1 MRRLARRKSFLVP
14 GFHSGPIHRNLST
27 HMMSSQP
34 QRAVLTPCT
43 GVCSLDLQGFCEGC
57 QRTGTEIAGW
67 LQMSDEE
74 RLRMMEEVLPAREA
88 GQG

>member
-1 MRRLARRKSFLVP
+1 MYGFRLYGWGRELSCR
-14 GFHSGPIHRNLST
+14 PIL
-27 HMMSSQP
+27 P
-34 QRAVLTPCT
+34 PVLKVFPVLTPCT

-67 LQMSDEE
+67 LQMSDQE